1 MDQQRT
7 CGGHCASC
15 ASQSACGSCNTG
27 NGACGGCG
35 MGGGT
40 LYLTEEEIGVLRRF
54 GEIPFWPLAR
64 RADAEEPVCLEEG
77 IYTAAESSVTL
88 EHNSVA
94 ENDMKAVLSAL
105 AQKGLIRLDFD
116 LPLDNFDYSA
126 YAAYPHHG
134 SMALTALGQ
143 RAVELLEIQGAER

>member
-1 MDQQRT
+1 
-7 CGGHCASC
+7 
-15 ASQSACGSCNTG
+15 
-27 NGACGGCG
+27 

-40 LYLTEEEIGVLRRF
+40 LYMTEKEIDVLRRF

-64 RADAEEPVCLEEG
+64 RADTETPICLEEEAMEG
-77 IYTAAESSVTL
+77 DS
-88 EHNSVA
+88 
-94 ENDMKAVLSAL
+94 LSAL

-134 SMALTALGQ
+134 SMALTAAGQ
-143 RAVELLEIQGAER
+143 RAVELLEIRGIEE